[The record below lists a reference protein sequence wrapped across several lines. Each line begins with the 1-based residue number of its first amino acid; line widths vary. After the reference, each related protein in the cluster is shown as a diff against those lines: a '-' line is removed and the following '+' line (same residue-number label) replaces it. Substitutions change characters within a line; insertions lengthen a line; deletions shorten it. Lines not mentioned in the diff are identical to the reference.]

1 MLNVIDFLNHQNLR
15 GQYMPRRKVEVD
27 TEVAKQRAQRLKC
40 LREMTGLSRDL
51 INKRYNI
58 ARGTLQNWESA
69 RFGGLTR
76 KGAAIA
82 VQAMQAEGVDVTL
95 DWLLHGLGHEP
106 RFSKNLSQPA
116 NEDINLSRMPGYN
129 VATQELLHFRN
140 HNTNSID
147 MVISDDSMLPK
158 YFPGDMVAGNR
169 RYQEEIES
177 LVGFNCIIQTP
188 THGSM
193 VRNLRNGD
201 EPGKYHLFALN
212 WDSSISRP
220 ILYNEE
226 VLSAAPIIWV
236 RAVSRIPL
244 DPIVN

>member
-1 MLNVIDFLNHQNLR
+1 
-15 GQYMPRRKVEVD
+15 
-27 TEVAKQRAQRLKC
+27 
-40 LREMTGLSRDL
+40 
-51 INKRYNI
+51 
-58 ARGTLQNWESA
+58 
-69 RFGGLTR
+69 
-76 KGAAIA
+76 
-82 VQAMQAEGVDVTL
+82 
-95 DWLLHGLGHEP
+95 
-106 RFSKNLSQPA
+106 
-116 NEDINLSRMPGYN
+116 MPGYN